1 MSNRQNLLEGSELYN
16 NIENPHI
23 LVVDD
28 EPLIREV
35 ICETL
40 MSEKYITEQSCDGI
54 EALYKIKNDTNK
66 YDLIITDLKMPKMD
80 GIALL
85 KEIRKLDA
93 NQPVIVLTG
102 HGNLDDA
109 YSLLVEYKISDFFSK
124 PQIGSDRLLFSV
136 RNALEKYR
144 LINELISITTE
155 LKTSNDKLKK
165 LSSYDSLTGLYNRR
179 MLIEYTQH
187 AISLAKRSNKNI
199 GILYFDLDDFKKV
212 NDTYGHSV
220 GDNLLKE
227 VATRVK
233 SSIRSSDILARI
245 GGDEFALLVENII
258 DCSDLVNIA
267 KNIISSF
274 SVPVYLNKQPVHITS
289 SIGIALF
296 KENSETADGLIQQ
309 ADTAMYNAKR
319 AGRNC
324 YMFFSESM
332 NKAASIQLETEN
344 NLKIALQNDEFT
356 IFYQPKVSYK
366 SKQITQAEALI
377 RWNHPKKGLIP
388 PNIFIPIAEK
398 SDLIIDIGKWVRD
411 QVLQQLTI
419 WQEKNF
425 PPIKVSVNVSGKEF
439 IKREVLQHL
448 LDIFMKYQIAPH
460 WLELE
465 ITEDTLIQS
474 IKDNNTDYEIIRG
487 MDVGLAIDDFGTGYC
502 SLGYLKDYPFE
513 TLKIDKSFINNVTK
527 NEKDASIVKTIIA
540 MAHSLNMSVVAEG
553 VETQEQRDFLVANKC
568 DLIQGYFYCKPQP
581 VDKFEEFVHNFS
593 QQNQTN
599 TPNLALF

>member
-1 MSNRQNLLEGSELYN
+1 MSNRLRLLEGSETYN
-16 NIENPHI
+16 NVDYPHI

-28 EPLIREV
+28 EPLIREI

-40 MSEKYITEQSCDGI
+40 MSENYIAEQSCDGI
-54 EALYKIKNDTNK
+54 DALQKIKHNTNK

-80 GIALL
+80 GITLL
-85 KEIRKLDA
+85 KTIRKINA
-93 NQPVIVLTG
+93 NQPIIVLTG
-102 HGNLDDA
+102 HGSLDDA
-109 YSLLVEYKISDFFSK
+109 YSLLIKYKISDFFSK
-124 PQIGSDRLLFSV
+124 PLIGSDRLLFSV

-144 LINELISITTE
+144 LINKLISITTE
-155 LKTSNDKLKK
+155 LKASNDKLKK

-187 AISLAKRSNKNI
+187 AIYLAKRSNKNI
-199 GILYFDLDDFKKV
+199 GMLYFDLDDFKKV

-220 GDNLLKE
+220 GDSLLKE
-227 VATRVK
+227 VSNRART
-233 SSIRSSDILARI
+233 SIRSSDILARI
-245 GGDEFALLVENII
+245 GGDEFALLVENIS
-258 DCSDLVNIA
+258 DCSDLINIA
-267 KNIISSF
+267 KNILSSF
-274 SVPVYLNKQPVHITS
+274 NIPIYLKKQPVHITS

-296 KENSETADGLIQQ
+296 KENSETADGLIQK

-332 NKAASIQLETEN
+332 NKAASIQLEMEN
-344 NLKIALQNDEFT
+344 DLKIALQNNEFT

-366 SKQITQAEALI
+366 TKKITQAEALI
-377 RWNHPKKGLIP
+377 RWKHPKKDLIP
-388 PNIFIPIAEK
+388 PNVFIPIAEK

-411 QVLQQLTI
+411 QVLQQLII

-425 PPIKVSVNVSGKEF
+425 PPIKISVNVSGKEF

-448 LDIFMKYQIAPH
+448 LDIFMKYQVDPH

-553 VETQEQRDFLVANKC
+553 VETQEQRDFLVKNKC

-581 VDKFEEFVHNFS
+581 VEKFEAFV
-593 QQNQTN
+593 N
-599 TPNLALF
+599 TFNEQHQSSFTEMS